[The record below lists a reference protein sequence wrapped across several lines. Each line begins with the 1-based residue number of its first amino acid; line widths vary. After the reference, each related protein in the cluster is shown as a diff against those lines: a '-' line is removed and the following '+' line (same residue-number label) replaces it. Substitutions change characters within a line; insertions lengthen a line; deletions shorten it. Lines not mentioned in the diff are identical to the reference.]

1 MIATAARNG
10 DEAIPWWKRTT
21 VYQIYPRS
29 FADSNGDGLG
39 DLPGIL
45 NHLDYLK
52 DLGVETLW
60 LSPFFTSP
68 QRDFGYDIADYDGIA
83 PEYGTMAD
91 CERLIEA
98 VHARGMKMIL
108 DLVLNHT
115 SDQHPWFLASRRGEA
130 DPMRSF
136 YIWQKGRKPGGAA
149 PPNNWVA
156 MTGGSG
162 WHYDAPTD
170 AWYWASFL
178 PFQPDLNY
186 HNPAVREAMLG
197 VVRRWL
203 ERGADGFR
211 LDIFNSLFKDPRF
224 IDNPFSLRP
233 IPTESSAD
241 GFFQR
246 RLYTADLP
254 ETFAFARE
262 LRGLVDTFPG
272 DRFLVGEVFGSP
284 DKLRRYCGSPEGP
297 GLHAVFLFQTL
308 RAKISAPALRSL
320 IAELEREFPPP
331 HMPTYVLGNHDQL
344 RAMSRLAGH
353 EDKARLLAALTLTV
367 RGIPFI
373 YYGEELGMEGVP
385 IPLKK
390 GLDPLAA
397 RYSWVSTPG
406 ARLLARAGVL
416 INRDE
421 SRTPMAFSPD
431 PGAGFCP
438 PGVTPWRPFHKN
450 YARVNAAS
458 EERDPSSMLHCYRRL
473 LALRKSRPALHAGSL
488 AFLPSPRAGSLVG
501 YRRRAADGDEVDVW
515 LNAGDH
521 PERLILSDWKPS
533 QRMLFSTHRLFSEPI
548 AVPSVEIRL
557 MPHEAVVLAQSG
569 D

>member
-1 MIATAARNG
+1 MIAAAAVKIG
-10 DEAIPWWKRTT
+10 DELAWWQRTT

-29 FADSNGDGLG
+29 FADANGDGIG

-45 NHLDYLK
+45 DRLDHLS

-60 LSPFFTSP
+60 LSPFFASP
-68 QRDFGYDIADYDGIA
+68 QRDFGYDVADYDGIA

-98 VHARGMKMIL
+98 VHARGMKIVL

-130 DPMRSF
+130 DPMRAF
-136 YIWQKGRKPGGAA
+136 YIWRKGRKPGGAA

-162 WHYDAPTD
+162 WHYDAATD

-211 LDIFNSLFKDPRF
+211 LDIFNALFKDPRF
-224 IDNPFSLRP
+224 FNNPFSLRP
-233 IPTESSAD
+233 LPSETSAD

-254 ETFAFARE
+254 ETFAFARD
-262 LRGLVDTFPG
+262 LRALVDSFPG
-272 DRFLVGEVFGSP
+272 HRFLVGEVFGTP
-284 DKLRRYCGSPEGP
+284 EKLRRYCGSPEGP
-297 GLHAVFLFQTL
+297 GLHTVFLFQTL
-308 RAKISAPALRSL
+308 RAKTTAPALRAL

-331 HMPTYVLGNHDQL
+331 HIPTYVLGNHDQL

-353 EDKARLLAALTLTV
+353 EGKARLLAALTLTV
-367 RGIPFI
+367 RGIPFV
-373 YYGEELGMEGVP
+373 YYGEEIGMPGVP
-385 IPLKK
+385 IPLRE

-397 RYSWVSTPG
+397 RYSWVSDRM
-406 ARLLARAGVL
+406 ARLLARAGVC

-421 SRTPMAFSPD
+421 SRTPMAWSPD

-438 PGVTPWRPFHKN
+438 PGVEPWRPFHKT
-450 YARVNAAS
+450 YPRVNVAS
-458 EERDPSSMLHCYRRL
+458 EEGDPSSMLACYRRL
-473 LALRKSRPALHAGSL
+473 LALRKTRPALHAGSL
-488 AFLPSPRAGSLVG
+488 DLLESERAGSLVG
-501 YRRRAADGDEVDVW
+501 YRRRARDGDVVDVW
-515 LNAGDH
+515 LNASDR
-521 PERLILSDWKPS
+521 PEWLLLSEPS
-533 QRMLFSTHRLFSEPI
+533 PTMLFSTHRFSSEPM
-548 AVPSVEIRL
+548 ALPSSELHL
-557 MPHEAVVLAQSG
+557 MPYEAVVLDKSG
-569 D
+569 R

>member
-1 MIATAARNG
+1 VIAAAAAKIG
-10 DEAIPWWKRTT
+10 DELAWWQRTT

-29 FADSNGDGLG
+29 FADANGDGIG

-45 NHLDYLK
+45 DRLDHLR

-60 LSPFFTSP
+60 LSPFFASP
-68 QRDFGYDIADYDGIA
+68 QRDFGYDVADYDGIA

-98 VHARGMKMIL
+98 VHARGMKIVL

-130 DPMRSF
+130 DPMRAF
-136 YIWQKGRKPGGAA
+136 YIWRKGRKPGGAA

-162 WHYDAPTD
+162 WHYDAATD

-211 LDIFNSLFKDPRF
+211 LDIFNALFKDPRF
-224 IDNPFSLRP
+224 FNNPFSLRP
-233 IPTESSAD
+233 LPSETSAD

-254 ETFAFARE
+254 ETFAFARD
-262 LRGLVDTFPG
+262 LRALVDSFPG
-272 DRFLVGEVFGSP
+272 HRFLVGEVFGTP
-284 DKLRRYCGSPEGP
+284 EKLRRYCGSPEGP
-297 GLHAVFLFQTL
+297 GLHTVFLFQTL
-308 RAKISAPALRSL
+308 RAKTTAPALRAL

-331 HMPTYVLGNHDQL
+331 HIPTYVLGNHDQL

-353 EDKARLLAALTLTV
+353 EGKARLLAALTLTV
-367 RGIPFI
+367 RGIPFV
-373 YYGEELGMEGVP
+373 YYGEEIGMPGVP
-385 IPLKK
+385 IPLRE

-397 RYSWVSTPG
+397 RYSWVSDRM
-406 ARLLARAGVL
+406 ARLLARAGVC

-421 SRTPMAFSPD
+421 SRTPMAWSPD

-438 PGVTPWRPFHKN
+438 PGVEPWRPFHKT
-450 YARVNAAS
+450 YPRVNVAS
-458 EERDPSSMLHCYRRL
+458 EEGDPSSMLACYRRL
-473 LALRKSRPALHAGSL
+473 LALRKTRPALHAGSL
-488 AFLPSPRAGSLVG
+488 DLLESERAGSLVG
-501 YRRRAADGDEVDVW
+501 YRRRARDGDVVDVW
-515 LNAGDH
+515 LNASDR
-521 PERLILSDWKPS
+521 PEWLLLSEPS
-533 QRMLFSTHRLFSEPI
+533 PTMLFSTHRFSSEPM
-548 AVPSVEIRL
+548 ALPSSELHL
-557 MPHEAVVLAQSG
+557 MPYEAVVLDKSG
-569 D
+569 R

>member
-1 MIATAARNG
+1 MTPAL
-10 DEAIPWWKRTT
+10 PSWQRTT

-29 FADSNGDGLG
+29 FADSNGDGIG

-45 NHLDYLK
+45 GRLDYLR
-52 DLGVETLW
+52 DLGVEALW
-60 LSPFFTSP
+60 ISPFFASP
-68 QRDFGYDIADYDGIA
+68 QRDFGYDIADYDAIA

-98 VHARGMKMIL
+98 AHARGMKIVL

-115 SDQHPWFLASRRGEA
+115 SDQHPWFLASRRSEA

-136 YIWQKGRKPGGAA
+136 YIWRKGRRPGGAA

-162 WHYDAPTD
+162 WHYDASTD

-203 ERGADGFR
+203 DRGADGFR
-211 LDIFNSLFKDPRF
+211 LDIFNALFKDARF
-224 IDNPFSLRP
+224 PDNPRSLRP

-262 LRGLVDTFPG
+262 LRALVDSFPG
-272 DRFLVGEVFGSP
+272 DRFLVGEVFGSA

-297 GLHAVFLFQTL
+297 GLHTVFLFQTL
-308 RAKISAPALRSL
+308 RAKTTAPALRSL

-331 HMPTYVLGNHDQL
+331 HIPTYVLGNHDQL
-344 RAMSRLAGH
+344 RAMTRLAGH
-353 EDKARLLAALTLTV
+353 EGKARLLAALTLTV

-373 YYGEELGMEGVP
+373 YYGEELGMPGVP
-385 IPLKK
+385 IPLRE

-397 RYSWVSTPG
+397 RYSWVPDRL
-406 ARLLARAGVL
+406 ARLLGRAGVM

-421 SRTPMAFSPD
+421 SRTPMAWSPD

-438 PGVTPWRPFHKN
+438 PGVEPWRPFHAT
-450 YARVNAAS
+450 YRRVNVAS
-458 EERDPSSMLHCYRRL
+458 EERDPSSMLWCYRRL
-473 LALRKSRPALHAGSL
+473 LDLRRRRPALHAGSL
-488 AFLPSPRAGSLVG
+488 ELLDPGPGSLVG
-501 YRRRAADGDEVDVW
+501 YRRRAGEADAVDVW
-515 LNAGDH
+515 LNASDR
-521 PERLILSDWKPS
+521 PARKRLSANPS
-533 QRMLFSTHRLFSEPI
+533 NLKMLFSTHRFSSEPRML
-548 AVPSVEIRL
+548 PSGDL
-557 MPHEAVVLAQSG
+557 HFMPYEAVVLDRSG
-569 D
+569 R